1 MSEQTDQKLVEV
13 AVAQYVYR
21 HDAEFAAGFLDH
33 AAIPYRLQIDDPA
46 LGFTVSAPATIW
58 VRAMDLVTARELL
71 EVSGEKI
78 TLRGAARVERRS
90 SPPLA
95 GDGRL
100 TVRERVLAA
109 TISGGVLW
117 MTIRYLG
124 DGTGLVLSGVATTV
138 AVAIFLTAL
147 LGRAPQALK
156 RFLGAMSG
164 SAP

>member
-1 MSEQTDQKLVEV
+1 
-13 AVAQYVYR
+13 
-21 HDAEFAAGFLDH
+21 
-33 AAIPYRLQIDDPA
+33 
-46 LGFTVSAPATIW
+46 
-58 VRAMDLVTARELL
+58 MDLVTARELL

-124 DGTGLVLSGVATTV
+124 DGTGLILSGVATTV

>member
-1 MSEQTDQKLVEV
+1 
-13 AVAQYVYR
+13 
-21 HDAEFAAGFLDH
+21 
-33 AAIPYRLQIDDPA
+33 
-46 LGFTVSAPATIW
+46 
-58 VRAMDLVTARELL
+58 
-71 EVSGEKI
+71 
-78 TLRGAARVERRS
+78 
-90 SPPLA
+90 
-95 GDGRL
+95 
-100 TVRERVLAA
+100 
-109 TISGGVLW
+109 